1 MTTATGM
8 TGMGGLTRLQAG
20 AVLPAKLI
28 SRVELELERIMTM
41 LGRTIAGLVIGLSL
55 CWATA
60 SIAQAPSQDTK
71 TSVMDNSNANGNANA
86 NDTTAPPLDQ
96 IVTKTVHE
104 AWVASGRN
112 EDKWFGMVEQ
122 LAELSAQN
130 RGVTLPDTR
139 EAGSRFGESIKK
151 EARKDPDQLLY
162 AVVDRAVRRVGKTQ
176 TSTTASGSAPNK

>member
-1 MTTATGM
+1 MT
-8 TGMGGLTRLQAG
+8 
-20 AVLPAKLI
+20 I
-28 SRVELELERIMTM
+28 
-41 LGRTIAGLVIGLSL
+41 GRTIAGLVIGASL

-71 TSVMDNSNANGNANA
+71 TSVMDNGNGNANA
-86 NDTTAPPLDQ
+86 NGNASDTAAPPLDQ

-162 AVVDRAVRRVGKTQ
+162 AVVDRAVRRVGKAQ
-176 TSTTASGSAPNK
+176 TSTTASSSAPNK

>member
-1 MTTATGM
+1 MTIG
-8 TGMGGLTRLQAG
+8 Q
-20 AVLPAKLI
+20 
-28 SRVELELERIMTM
+28 
-41 LGRTIAGLVIGLSL
+41 TIAGIVIGVSL
-55 CWATA
+55 CGATA

-71 TSVMDNSNANGNANA
+71 TSATDNANTA
-86 NDTTAPPLDQ
+86 DTGAPPLDQ

-139 EAGSRFGESIKK
+139 EAGSRFGEWIKK

-162 AVVDRAVRRVGKTQ
+162 AVVDRAVRHVGKAQ
-176 TSTTASGSAPNK
+176 TSTTASDNTPKK